1 MSNVWQE
8 GISNH
13 FHPPLS
19 NHLSL
24 QSVLKEVI
32 KLIKKEMKVICSES
46 HDSILRDCN
55 EGIRFFKWERLF
67 KEMCDQM
74 PTLTTLLLSLVS
86 GKDDTKRIILVCVL
100 SCILLKNRF

>member
-1 MSNVWQE
+1 M
-8 GISNH
+8 
-13 FHPPLS
+13 
-19 NHLSL
+19 
-24 QSVLKEVI
+24 I

-46 HDSILRDCN
+46 HDSILWDCN

-74 PTLTTLLLSLVS
+74 PTLTTLLLFLVS

-100 SCILLKNRF
+100 SCMLLKNRFRKMGLLQRIVSVLLYGNGCSKQLGV